1 MVKIPPGNDSPHGN
15 VLFDNLVTNINSA
28 SAILL
33 QQLNAEGLMTAKL
46 RMTVMDMMSRIIAWL
61 CVFST
66 LLTGCYSSSLI
77 DPANERDRVYSDRI
91 DYVVT
96 YDGTKY
102 EFSSPPSIVNDTIIG
117 DVKIKVPGGTMTKQ
131 VSVLISDVTRVGVS
145 KFNATSTVLLVVA
158 GAAAVGLI
166 LVGMLAKDMHDAIEE
181 LH

>member
-1 MVKIPPGNDSPHGN
+1 
-15 VLFDNLVTNINSA
+15 
-28 SAILL
+28 
-33 QQLNAEGLMTAKL
+33 
-46 RMTVMDMMSRIIAWL
+46 
-61 CVFST
+61 
-66 LLTGCYSSSLI
+66 
-77 DPANERDRVYSDRI
+77 
-91 DYVVT
+91 VVT

-102 EFSSPPSIVNDTIIG
+102 EFTSPPSIVNDTIIG
-117 DVKIKVPGGTMTKQ
+117 DVKVKVPGGTMTKQ